1 MKKWK
6 GFAVAALG
14 FGVSGISFCSGHQF
28 GLAAGM
34 AGIAFMYAALAYRA
48 KTIAL

>member
-14 FGVSGISFCSGHQF
+14 FGVSGLSFCLDRQF
-28 GLAAGM
+28 SLAAGM
-34 AGIAFMYAALAYRA
+34 AGIALTYTALAYRA
-48 KTIAL
+48 KKTGL